1 MCRSPLMHCGIIISH
16 QRYLNKSA
24 FSLLRWLL
32 HGAPAARRLQRA
44 RSCRSMSPARRALS
58 SKPAAR
64 RRCCRS
70 MGQTDRPTDGQT
82 DARPLH
88 KPCSAYWGSTV
99 STDAAAGPPWT
110 SSTGFYLLPA
120 PDGQRSI
127 AMSMSVRL
135 CPRLSVYY
143 AGSVNNIAV
152 SHWTL
157 ETDDTTVH
165 VMTSRESIV

>member
-24 FSLLRWLL
+24 FSLLWWLL

-120 PDGQRSI
+120 PGGAAEYCDEHVCPSVSPSVCVLCGQRQQYR
-127 AMSMSVRL
+127 SVALNTRN
-135 CPRLSVYY
+135 RRYY
-143 AGSVNNIAV
+143 CTRND
-152 SHWTL
+152 
-157 ETDDTTVH
+157 E
-165 VMTSRESIV
+165 